1 MAEDEAVE
9 LLFLLVTYAFLG
21 GSIKFI
27 DQAYDEHSFDR
38 RSANL
43 VAILAGVVMGF
54 LMAADSPFSTAFF
67 VAMLIS
73 LFVAKKMDNLAFVI
87 GALVAVGSFLL
98 FFGQY
103 DVILL
108 LFPIVGFLL
117 AGFVD
122 ELMDELAHRWEL
134 RGTMESFLTYRPFSD
149 IALVIMVLLG
159 VFGWVYLIPYFAF
172 TLAYMF
178 VESVSVNGL
187 RMPIRIRPS

>member
-98 FFGQY
+98 FFSQY

>member
-43 VAILAGVVMGF
+43 LAILAGVVMGF

-67 VAMLIS
+67 IAMLIS
-73 LFVAKKMDNLAFVI
+73 LFMAKKMDNLAFVI

-98 FFGQY
+98 FFSQY

-122 ELMDELAHRWEL
+122 EVMDELAHRWEL

>member
-27 DQAYDEHSFDR
+27 DQAYDERSFDR

-54 LMAADSPFSTAFF
+54 LMAADSPFSTTFF
-67 VAMLIS
+67 IAMLIS
-73 LFVAKKMDNLAFVI
+73 LFMAKKMDNLAFVI

-98 FFGQY
+98 FFSQY

-178 VESVSVNGL
+178 VESVSVKGL

>member
-27 DQAYDEHSFDR
+27 DQAYDERSFDR
-38 RSANL
+38 RSANM
-43 VAILAGVVMGF
+43 VAILAGMVMGF

-98 FFGQY
+98 FFSQY
-103 DVILL
+103 DVVLL

-134 RGTMESFLTYRPFSD
+134 RGTMGSFLTYRPFSD

-178 VESVSVNGL
+178 VESVSVKGL
-187 RMPIRIRPS
+187 HMPIRIRPS

>member
-54 LMAADSPFSTAFF
+54 LMVADSPFSTAFF

-98 FFGQY
+98 FFSQY

-159 VFGWVYLIPYFAF
+159 IFGWVYLIPYFAF

-178 VESVSVNGL
+178 VESVSVKGL

>member
-27 DQAYDEHSFDR
+27 DQAYDERSFDR
-38 RSANL
+38 RSANM

-54 LMAADSPFSTAFF
+54 LMAADSPFSTTFF
-67 VAMLIS
+67 IAMLIS

-98 FFGQY
+98 FFSQY
-103 DVILL
+103 YVVLL
-108 LFPIVGFLL
+108 LFPIIGFLL

-134 RGTMESFLTYRPFSD
+134 RGTMGSFLTYRPFSD

-178 VESVSVNGL
+178 VESVSVKGL
-187 RMPIRIRPS
+187 HMPIRIRPS

>member
-27 DQAYDEHSFDR
+27 DQAYDERSFDR

-54 LMAADSPFSTAFF
+54 LMAADSPFSTTFF
-67 VAMLIS
+67 IAMLIS
-73 LFVAKKMDNLAFVI
+73 LFMAKKMDNLAFVI

-98 FFGQY
+98 FFSQY

>member
-27 DQAYDEHSFDR
+27 DQAYDERSFDR
-38 RSANL
+38 RSANM

-87 GALVAVGSFLL
+87 GALAAVGSFLL
-98 FFGQY
+98 FFSQY
-103 DVILL
+103 DVVLL

-122 ELMDELAHRWEL
+122 EFMDELAHRWEL

>member
-54 LMAADSPFSTAFF
+54 LMVADSPFSTAFF

>member
-54 LMAADSPFSTAFF
+54 LMVADSPFSTAFF

-159 VFGWVYLIPYFAF
+159 IFGWVYLIPYFAF

-178 VESVSVNGL
+178 VESVSVKGL

>member
-43 VAILAGVVMGF
+43 LAILAGVVMGF